1 MLELKNT
8 ISMMTSDDY
17 KERFKAEYF
26 QNFIRYQKLQNMTEK
41 WDKGELI
48 FKPTCPR
55 DIYDNQLEAMGKYLR
70 ILEKRAELENI
81 DLSLAYLM
89 V

>member
-41 WDKGELI
+41 WDKGELT